1 MTPPALINTLLRGL
15 PAHSR
20 AGVAQRALIVWL
32 VALFIA
38 VFQWVASPQE
48 HPLSYALVY
57 SYAISTSIWFF
68 TDPMRIALHRWLHTE
83 PPHYWAFNLRSLVW
97 LLVGIAL
104 GYGLGISVGDGY
116 AGQSTWALLAL
127 APQRFW
133 GIWLGSF
140 GISLGFLFYFYHR
153 EKNRDLE
160 RQATEARLKLLESQL
175 EPHMLFNTLA
185 NLRALIATDPPRAI
199 HMLDR
204 LNDYLRATLKASRTD
219 ALSGT
224 HTLADEFDR
233 LRDYLE
239 LMAVRMGPRLAYTL
253 NLPDHLQHHP
263 VPPLLLQPL
272 VENAIRHGLEP
283 QVEGGR
289 IDVIAQQDGTHGL
302 RIEVA
307 DTGVGMDGTRP
318 PTDTRTH
325 SGFGLAQVRE
335 RVASLPGAGR
345 VDVSSPPSG
354 GTRVCLHLPLNL
366 PRSAPAHKRSPSAQ
380 SAPTKSAAP

>member
-1 MTPPALINTLLRGL
+1 MPQSVTPSATAAQAPTLLRWLPPHSLPGL
-15 PAHSR
+15 R
-20 AGVAQRALIVWL
+20 QRGLIVAA
-32 VALFIA
+32 VALVIGVVRWLA
-38 VFQWVASPQE
+38 ASQTHSLPN
-48 HPLSYALVY
+48 SLVY
-57 SYAISTSIWFF
+57 SFAISLSIWFF
-68 TDPMRIALHRWLHTE
+68 TDPLRIALHRWLHTE
-83 PPHYWAFNLRSLVW
+83 APHYWAFNPRSLLW
-97 LLVGIAL
+97 LLVGIVL
-104 GYGLGISVGDGY
+104 GYGVGISVGDWY
-116 AGQSTWALLAL
+116 AGRSTWALLAL

-153 EKNRDLE
+153 EKSLDLE
-160 RQATEARLKLLESQL
+160 RQATEARLKLLETQL

-219 ALSGT
+219 ALSGA

-253 NLPDHLQHHP
+253 NLPDHLQQHP

-289 IDVIAQQDGTHGL
+289 IEVIAQQDGAHGL
-302 RIEVA
+302 RLEVI
-307 DTGVGMDGTRP
+307 DTGVGMNALP
-318 PTDTRTH
+318 PVGH
-325 SGFGLAQVRE
+325 AGYAGGFGLAQVRE

-345 VDVSSPPSG
+345 VEVSSPPSG
-354 GTRVCLHLPLNL
+354 GTRVCLHLALELPFAAQAPLRAN
-366 PRSAPAHKRSPSAQ
+366 P
-380 SAPTKSAAP
+380 